1 MKTVTIKDVARE
13 ADVSVASVS
22 RVLNGI
28 GRVGEETRRKIL
40 ETAERLHYVPHAGA
54 RSLITRRTATIGI
67 SWFSTTASRMPLE
80 STCVIALGNVY
91 ATGSPGVGRGATV
104 GLTCAVATHAFN
116 ITAIITGPR
125 TRRPAVRTL
134 MAFRG

>member
-1 MKTVTIKDVARE
+1 MTIKDVARV

-54 RSLITRRTATIGI
+54 RSLITRRTATIGMV
-67 SWFSTTASRMPLE
+67 SVS
-80 STCVIALGNVY
+80 Y
-91 ATGSPGVGRGATV
+91 
-104 GLTCAVATHAFN
+104 THLRAQ
-116 ITAIITGPR
+116 R
-125 TRRPAVRTL
+125 H
-134 MAFRG
+134 